1 MLNQVEQDMVVP
13 PPHPISKWLVTTEW
27 LAANLGAPGLVMVDG
42 SFYLPAMKR
51 DAAAEYLAGHI
62 PGAIRF
68 DIDEIADHSTDLP
81 HMLPSPADFGVAAGK
96 LGISDQDTVVA
107 YDGHG
112 MFSSPRAW
120 FTFRLFGADNV
131 FVLEGGLPKWKAE
144 GRALESGPVTHP
156 PKTFAAR
163 KRGDVVAS
171 LAQVQQALASHSA
184 QVVDARSAER
194 FRGEAPE
201 PRPGVRSGRIPGS
214 YNVPSNSVVKDG
226 LLLARDQLKRA
237 FAAAGV
243 DFDKPTITSCGSGV
257 SAAILWLAL
266 DALGK
271 EPTGLYDGSWSEW
284 GARNDLPVATG
295 PG

>member
-1 MLNQVEQDMVVP
+1 MVVP

-27 LAANLGAPGLVMVDG
+27 LAANLGAPGLVVLDG

-51 DAAAEYLAGHI
+51 DAATEYLAGHI

-81 HMLPSPADFGVAAGK
+81 HMLPSPEDFAVAAGK
-96 LGISDQDTVVA
+96 LGIGDQDTIVA

-112 MFSSPRAW
+112 MFSSPRVW

-131 FVLEGGLPKWKAE
+131 FILEGGLPKWMAE
-144 GRALESGPVTHP
+144 GRALASGPVTHSSR
-156 PKTFAAR
+156 TFAAR
-163 KRGDVVAS
+163 RRGDVVAS
-171 LAQVQQALASHSA
+171 LARVEQALASRSA
-184 QVVDARSAER
+184 QIVDARSPER

-214 YNVPSNSVVKDG
+214 HNVPSNSVVKDG
-226 LLLARDQLKRA
+226 LLLPPDELRQA
-237 FAAAGV
+237 FAAGGV
-243 DFDKPTITSCGSGV
+243 DLDKPIITSCGSGV

-266 DALGK
+266 DAIGK
-271 EPTGLYDGSWSEW
+271 EPAALYDGSWSEW

>member
-1 MLNQVEQDMVVP
+1 MPLP
-13 PPHPISKWLVTTEW
+13 PPHPISKWLVTTDW
-27 LAANLGAPGLVMVDG
+27 LAANLGAPGVVVLDG
-42 SFYLPAMKR
+42 SYYLPAMKR

-68 DIDEIADHSTDLP
+68 DIDEVADHATDLP
-81 HMLPSPADFGVAAGK
+81 HMLPSPENFAAAVSR
-96 LGISDQDTVVA
+96 LGIGERDTIVA
-107 YDGHG
+107 YDGAG
-112 MFSSPRAW
+112 LFSSPRVW

-131 FVLEGGLPKWKAE
+131 FILDGGLPKWKAE
-144 GRALESGPVTHP
+144 GSPLESGPVTVA

-171 LAQVQQALASHSA
+171 LDRVHDALAARSA
-184 QVVDARSAER
+184 QVVDARPADR

-201 PRPGVRSGRIPGS
+201 PRPGVRSGRMPGS
-214 YNVPSNSVVKDG
+214 YNVPSTAIVKDG
-226 LLLARDQLKRA
+226 RLLPPDALRQA
-237 FAAAGV
+237 FAAGGV
-243 DFDKPTITSCGSGV
+243 DLDKPVITSCGSGV

-271 EPTGLYDGSWSEW
+271 EPAALYDGSWSEW
-284 GARNDLPVATG
+284 GARSDLPAETG